1 LVRHRHATLLENA
14 AGAWRR
20 SFGEPVRSRP
30 YPMPHPATLQKILS
44 ALVIAFVLVAPAF
57 ALA

>member
-1 LVRHRHATLLENA
+1 MAMMQA
-14 AGAWRR
+14 
-20 SFGEPVRSRP
+20 SSI
-30 YPMPHPATLQKILS
+30 QKILS

>member
-1 LVRHRHATLLENA
+1 MRTNESNV
-14 AGAWRR
+14 
-20 SFGEPVRSRP
+20 
-30 YPMPHPATLQKILS
+30 QKVLS

>member
-1 LVRHRHATLLENA
+1 MQTN
-14 AGAWRR
+14 G
-20 SFGEPVRSRP
+20 SN
-30 YPMPHPATLQKILS
+30 LQKVLS